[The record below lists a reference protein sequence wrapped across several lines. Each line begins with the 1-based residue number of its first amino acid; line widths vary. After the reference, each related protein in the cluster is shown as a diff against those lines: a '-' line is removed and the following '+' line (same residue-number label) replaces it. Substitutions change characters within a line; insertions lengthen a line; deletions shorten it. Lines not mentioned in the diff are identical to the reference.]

1 MDFQSRNLTIPRGKV
16 LFARYLTGT
25 QTPGPFKELGNTPE
39 FTLSREVSKLSHYSS
54 QSGMK
59 VLDEELTTDSKLTG
73 TLMTDDMRAT
83 NVALWM
89 MGSPT
94 TLTQSSLTA
103 QVSNETVD
111 QGDIIQVG
119 RTTGNP
125 AGARKITV
133 ASVTSDPTGTTY
145 VANTDYIVHSD
156 LGLVE
161 IVAGGGIDDASDI
174 IINWSAAATT
184 SQQIAVSDVDAEG
197 ELKFVSYNAQ
207 GAQSD
212 ITLPRVRISP
222 NGDMSML
229 SDPENPAF
237 QTITLSVSALK
248 KDNLALAYRNGRP
261 LT

>member
-1 MDFQSRNLTIPRGKV
+1 MDFQSRNLTVPRGKV

-54 QSGMK
+54 QAGMK

-89 MGSPT
+89 MGTVT
-94 TLTQSSLTA
+94 TLSQSSLTA
-103 QVSNETVD
+103 QVTNISVD
-111 QGDIIQVG
+111 AGDVIQLG
-119 RTTGNP
+119 RTSGNP
-125 AGARKITV
+125 AGARKVTV

-161 IVAGGGIDDASDI
+161 IVAGGAIGDGDDI
-174 IINWSAAATT
+174 IINWSAAAAT
-184 SQQIAVSDVDAEG
+184 SQQISVSDTDAEG
-197 ELKFVSYNAQ
+197 EMKFISYNAQ
-207 GAQSD
+207 GAQAD
-212 ITLPRVRISP
+212 ITLPRVKISP

-229 SDPENPAF
+229 SDPENPAW
-237 QTITLSVSALK
+237 QTITLSISALQ
-248 KDNLALAYRNGRP
+248 KDSLALAYRNGRP
-261 LT
+261 V